1 MRARLTVLSLLVA
14 AVAAWP
20 ASAQAP
26 KPPFAPMDVFA
37 LQWADNPVLSPDG
50 ARLVYERRFFDAM
63 KDVSRSNLWMLDT
76 NSGAAR
82 PLTTGSVSDGQA
94 AWSPDATRVAYV
106 SEDEGRRQVFVRWI
120 DGGATARVTQLERAP
135 SNLAWSPDGRLIAY
149 TAFVPSEGKPLATLP
164 KAPKGAEWAAPVKV
178 IEHTI
183 YRADGAGYL
192 EPGFTHLFVVAADG
206 GAPRQVTRG
215 EFNVLG
221 TPAWSRDGASLI
233 VAANRDADVDFA
245 PLESELYRV
254 ALADGAMTRLTTR
267 VGPDISPAVSPDGRR
282 LAYLGFDDTKLSYVN
297 ARLHVMDL
305 ADGRTRSLTD
315 DLDAA
320 IDRAAWI
327 DNDTIA
333 VAYDWRG
340 STHVARV
347 AVATGRRTKVAE
359 DLSGTSMGRPY
370 TGGTLS
376 AAGGR
381 IAYTQGTALRPADVA
396 VVSGDGPPRRLTD
409 LSSGLLQERRLGRV
423 EEVVFKSSFDGR
435 DIQAWVVY
443 PPDFEA
449 SRRHPLLLEIHG
461 GPFAAYGP
469 HFAPETQLYA
479 AQGYVVLYV
488 NPRGSTS
495 YGAEFANLI
504 HQNYPSQDYDDLISG
519 VDAVI
524 ARGGIDTNNLF
535 VTGGSGGGVLTAW
548 IVGKTDRFRAAV
560 VAKPVINWFTH
571 TLTADAY
578 PFFVQYW
585 HPGPPW
591 DHVEHYFKYSPISL
605 VGKVTT
611 PTMVIT
617 GEEDLRTPMAESE
630 QYYQALRLRRV
641 PSALV
646 RIPGASHSINARPS
660 QMLAQVLN
668 TAAWFERHRR
678 REP

>member
-1 MRARLTVLSLLVA
+1 MRTRPTFLFLLLVA
-14 AVAAWP
+14 TAVLPVRAE
-20 ASAQAP
+20 AP
-26 KPPFAPMDVFA
+26 RPPFAPMDVFG

-50 ARLVYERRFFDAM
+50 ARLVYERRFFDPM
-63 KDVSRSNLWMLDT
+63 KDVSRANLWILDT
-76 NSGAAR
+76 STGAAR

-94 AWSPDATRVAYV
+94 AWSADGTRVAYV
-106 SEDEGRRQVFVRWI
+106 SADEGRRQIFVRWV
-120 DGGATARVTQLERAP
+120 DSGATARVTQLERAP

-149 TAFVPSEGKPLATLP
+149 TAFVPSEGQPLATMP
-164 KAPKGAEWAAPVKV
+164 KAPKGAEWAAAVKV
-178 IEHTI
+178 VEHTI
-183 YRADGAGYL
+183 YRADGAGPL

-215 EFNVLG
+215 EFNVSG
-221 TPAWSRDGASLI
+221 VPAWSADGASLV
-233 VAANRDADVDFA
+233 VAANRDADVDFE

-267 VGPDISPAVSPDGRR
+267 AGPDNRPVMSPDGTH
-282 LAYLGFDDTKLSYVN
+282 LAYLGFDDRKLSYANV
-297 ARLHVMDL
+297 RLHVMDL
-305 ADGRTRSLTD
+305 ASGRTRSLTD
-315 DLDAA
+315 DLDAS
-320 IDRAAWI
+320 IERAAWI
-327 DNDTIA
+327 DNRTIA
-333 VAYDWRG
+333 VVYDWRG

-347 AVATGRRTKVAE
+347 SVASGRRTTVAE
-359 DLSGTSMGRPY
+359 DLGGTSMGRPY
-370 TGGTLS
+370 TGGALS
-376 AAGGR
+376 AGGGR
-381 IAYTQGTALRPADVA
+381 IAYTQGTALRPADIA
-396 VVSGDGPPRRLTD
+396 LVSGEGPPRRLTD
-409 LSSGLLQERRLGRV
+409 LSGGLLEERRLGRV
-423 EEVVFKSSFDGR
+423 EEITFKSSHDGR
-435 DIQAWVVY
+435 DIQGWVVY
-443 PPDFEA
+443 PPDFDA
-449 SRRHPLLLEIHG
+449 SRRYPLLLEIHG

-469 HFAPETQLYA
+469 HFAPEIQLYA
-479 AQGYVVLYV
+479 AQGYVVLYA

-504 HQNYPSQDYDDLISG
+504 HQNYPSQDYDDLMSG

-578 PFFVQYW
+578 PFFAQYW

-591 DHVEHYFKYSPISL
+591 EHVEHYFKYSPISL
-605 VGKVTT
+605 VGRVTT

-617 GEEDLRTPMAESE
+617 GEDDLRTPMAESE

-646 RIPGASHSINARPS
+646 RIPGASHAINARPS
-660 QMLAQVLN
+660 HMIAQVLN
-668 TAAWFERHRR
+668 TIAWFERHRQ